1 MMARD
6 LQVSELHN
14 REFDV
19 KMRSLRMKPP
29 DPTREYGETP
39 NIDRVVTGMYLSTNS
54 DTSGISVCSVNRSLR
69 ILFRWAFS
77 R

>member
-6 LQVSELHN
+6 LLS
-14 REFDV
+14 
-19 KMRSLRMKPP
+19 RSLSSIIEYEDAQFVDEAT
-29 DPTREYGETP
+29 DPTRESGETP
-39 NIDRVVTGMYLSTNS
+39 NIDRVVTGMYLSTSS
-54 DTSGISVCSVNRSLR
+54 DTSDISVCSVNRSLR